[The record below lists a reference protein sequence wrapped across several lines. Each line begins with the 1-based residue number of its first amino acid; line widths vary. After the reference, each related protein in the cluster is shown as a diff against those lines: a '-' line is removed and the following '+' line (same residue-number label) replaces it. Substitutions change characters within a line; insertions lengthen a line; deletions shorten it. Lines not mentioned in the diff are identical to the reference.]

1 MCFLCQLREFDYS
14 GYNKPQAEI
23 KCKIAAKGIL
33 ADYQSVPKRRFGKG
47 GQGISMNS
55 EESRQIGR
63 YDFNQGYDHFR
74 AEVLS
79 GLQKL
84 QKELPCKYFYDEQG
98 SLLYERICT
107 LEEYYIPRTEASI
120 METYIEEMV
129 ELLGPHVLLIE
140 YGSGN
145 CMKTRILLEHLRDL
159 AAYVPIDISREQ
171 LLRVTRQLASDY
183 PELEVLPVCADYT
196 SSFELPVPKRPSNRV
211 VVYFPGSTIGNFNP
225 VSAKLFLQHIAV
237 ACGPDG
243 GLLIGVDLKKDP
255 TVLRHAYNDCQGV
268 TAAFNLNLLERINRD
283 LGCDFQL
290 DWFEHYAFYN
300 PREGRVEMHLVS
312 LKDQIVHLDNV
323 AIPFAKGE
331 SIWTESS
338 YKFSLDE
345 FEQVVDTAGFRV
357 EHVWTDEQQWFSVQ
371 FLVNAAGATS

>member
-1 MCFLCQLREFDYS
+1 
-14 GYNKPQAEI
+14 
-23 KCKIAAKGIL
+23 
-33 ADYQSVPKRRFGKG
+33 
-47 GQGISMNS
+47 MNS

-84 QKELPCKYFYDEQG
+84 QKELPCMYFYDEQG